1 MRKVQFSIVVCLA
14 VFVGIMVIFWSSGKY
29 AKDSA
34 LSKPVTVEI
43 EQGNQKQPPQN
54 IEQEE
59 TTYDITEL
67 NGCLAEGTIP
77 ENFNFKN
84 RLYIGGEAN
93 YYLIDM
99 EDNLV
104 RWGTNFDKK
113 DMGWDYGAAPPQSFH
128 LRNTLIPNAKKL
140 ILAFGASF
148 ALDKNGDLWGWGISS
163 QLLLKKELGGSN
175 QPVKIMSSV
184 KDVDAGD
191 FYGAAVMEDGTLK
204 IWGRDA
210 NYLNPVS
217 VRVNV
222 KSVHVI
228 REILFFVDSNSNLYY
243 FPNGSSMNMDGFLDE
258 PVFLDT
264 SVEDVQYLN
273 YETILLLKTDGT
285 VGIPNYKENRSFNV
299 LAHNVQLINQCGYV
313 SDSGEFWHIITEDD
327 KLVDIELEEN
337 AAFAVYNS
345 MGDSVRILRN
355 GRIEVGFSENGML
368 TALSKGDGYQ

>member
-1 MRKVQFSIVVCLA
+1 MRKIRFSIIVCSA
-14 VFVGIMVIFWSSGKY
+14 IIVGIIVIWGASGKY
-29 AKDSA
+29 IKGPTLPGLA
-34 LSKPVTVEI
+34 TVEI
-43 EQGNQKQPPQN
+43 EQGNQEQPSQN
-54 IEQEE
+54 IEQDEA
-59 TTYDITEL
+59 TYDITEL
-67 NGCLAEGTIP
+67 NGCLAEDTIP

-84 RLYIGGEAN
+84 RLYIGGEAS

-99 EDNLV
+99 DDNLV
-104 RWGTNFDKK
+104 RWGTNFDKN
-113 DMGWDYGAAPPQSFH
+113 DMGWDHGAAPPQPFH
-128 LRNTLIPNAKKL
+128 LRNTLIPNTKKL

-243 FPNGSSMNMDGFLDE
+243 FPNGSSMNMDGFLEE

-285 VGIPNYKENRSFNV
+285 VGIPNYRENRSFNV
-299 LAHNVQLINQCGYV
+299 LAHHARLINQCGYV
-313 SDSGEFWHIITEDD
+313 SDNGEFWHIITDD
-327 KLVDIELEEN
+327 GKLVDIELEEN
-337 AAFAVYNS
+337 TAFAVYS
-345 MGDSVRILRN
+345 SRGDSLRILKN
-355 GRIEVGFSENGML
+355 GRIEAGFSENGMRS
-368 TALSKGDGYQ
+368 ALSWGKGY